1 MLEPGKG
8 TAQARKNGAAAGR
21 LRAGRMAR
29 LARGY
34 LERHGLGQPLQ
45 AKAVRCYALA
55 FVFLAVAL
63 GVRVALGTWLGNM
76 FSHPT
81 VFIAVVLTAWYCGVH
96 PAVAVAIVGYPAIEY
111 LIRDVPFSN
120 WAFEYLAASLGV
132 YIVLNATII
141 FFVSSFRRE
150 HDRLQVAESA
160 LQESE
165 EQFQQLAT
173 HIPEGFWITDLATR
187 EPIYVSPACERI
199 HGALLPPLR
208 HVVGAW
214 KQTLHPE
221 DRERVL
227 AANRKMKAEP
237 LDVQYRIIRPDGSVR
252 WIHMRGYPVKNADGA
267 VYRVAGTIEDVTER
281 HDLEDRLYHEAH
293 FDGLTGLPNR
303 ALFFDRLGQ
312 ALNHARRGAY
322 AVAVLFVDLDHFKNV
337 NDTLGHLVGDKLL
350 QRAAECLAR
359 AVRADDTVARL
370 GGDEFGII
378 LPHVEKADDAVRV
391 AEKAITLLSEPFAI
405 EGHDIRITASIG
417 VAISSPAETDAQ
429 TLVSNADTAMFRAKG
444 AGRNA
449 FECYTSAMNAHALEQ
464 LDLERRLRRAL
475 ELEEFVLHFQP
486 KRDVATGQLTGC
498 EALLRWERPEG
509 RLMSPQEFLPTLEES
524 GLIRRVGEWVIHAAC
539 RQIAEWEHAG
549 IEPVPI
555 GVNISA
561 RQFGEPRL
569 ASVVASALREHG
581 VDGHFLQLELTESAA
596 MQSSEQTITV
606 ADELKTL
613 GVTLAIDH
621 FGMAHASLAD
631 LTRLPIDALK
641 IDRSFTADVPE
652 NEHNAALTKAIITMA
667 HALGTTV
674 VAQGIEKEAQAV
686 FLAEHGCDEMQ
697 GFLLGRPVPA
707 WEMAGIARE
716 RQTISVGTTLH

>member
-1 MLEPGKG
+1 MLEPGIS
-8 TAQARKNGAAAGR
+8 TARARDDRAASVRALWGR
-21 LRAGRMAR
+21 IAQLAHRYLDGNAR
-29 LARGY
+29 RPLGSGPVVRYSIAI
-34 LERHGLGQPLQ
+34 GLL
-45 AKAVRCYALA
+45 ALA
-55 FVFLAVAL
+55 LAI
-63 GVRVALGTWLGNM
+63 RVSIGPGLGNM

-81 VFIAVVLTAWYCGVH
+81 VFIAVVLTTWYCGVR
-96 PAVAVAIVGYPAIEY
+96 PAVAIAILGYPSIEY

-120 WAFEYLAASLGV
+120 WAVEYLVASLGV
-132 YIVLNATII
+132 YGVLNAIII
-141 FFVSSFRRE
+141 FFVSNFRRE
-150 HDRLQVAESA
+150 RDRLQRAERA
-160 LQESE
+160 LKESE

-173 HIPEGFWITDLATR
+173 HIPEGFWITDLKKR
-187 EPIYVSPACERI
+187 KPVYVSPACERM

-208 HVVGAW
+208 RVVRTW
-214 KQTLHPE
+214 KETLHPE

-227 AANRKMKAEP
+227 AAHRRMKTEP
-237 LDVQYRIIRPDGSVR
+237 LDVQYRTIRPDGSLR
-252 WIHMRGYPVKNADGA
+252 WIHMRGYPVKNADGV
-267 VYRVAGTIEDVTER
+267 VYRVAGTIEDVTDR
-281 HDLEDRLYHEAH
+281 HNLEDRLYREAH

-359 AVRADDTVARL
+359 AVRAEDTVARL

-378 LPHVEKADDAVRV
+378 LPHVEKADHATRV
-391 AEKAITLLSEPFAI
+391 AQKALALLSEPFEI

-417 VAISSPAETDAQ
+417 VATSPAAETDAQ

-444 AGRNA
+444 SGRNA

-509 RLMSPQEFLPTLEES
+509 RIMSPLEFLPTLEAS

-539 RQIAEWEHAG
+539 RQIAEWQREG

-555 GVNISA
+555 AVNISA
-561 RQFGEPRL
+561 KQFSEPRI
-569 ASVVASALREHG
+569 ANVVASALRKHG
-581 VDGHFLQLELTESAA
+581 VDGHLLQIELTESAA
-596 MQSSEQTITV
+596 MESPEQTMAV
-606 ADELKTL
+606 VDELKAL

-641 IDRSFTADVPE
+641 IDRSFTVGVPE
-652 NEHNAALTKAIITMA
+652 NEHNAAVTKAIITMA
-667 HALGTTV
+667 HGLGTKV
-674 VAQGIEKEAQAV
+674 VGQGIEKEAQAL

-716 RQTISVGTTLH
+716 RRTTALGATIH